1 MGYNT
6 EFDAEFTLSK
16 SLDEDTYYKLEDLAF
31 ARHDEEDMP
40 SIWCQWVVGNDW
52 KSIRWNGGEKFYS
65 WCSSH
70 S

>member
-6 EFDAEFTLSK
+6 EFDGEFTLSK

-52 KSIRWNGGEKFYS
+52 RSIRWKGDEKFYGYIG
-65 WCSSH
+65 
-70 S
+70 